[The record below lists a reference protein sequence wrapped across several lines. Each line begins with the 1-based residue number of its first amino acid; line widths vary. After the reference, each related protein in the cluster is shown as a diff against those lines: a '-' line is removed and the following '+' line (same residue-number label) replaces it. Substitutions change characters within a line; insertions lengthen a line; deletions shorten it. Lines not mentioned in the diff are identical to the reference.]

1 MTLQNTDDAKV
12 ILANAARQLPQSVK
26 IWLAAADLE
35 TDPKAKRKVLRTCKP
50 NDVIA

>member
-12 ILANAARQLPQSVK
+12 ILANAARQLTQSVK

-35 TDPKAKRKVLRTCKP
+35 TDLKSKRKVLRTGKP
-50 NDVIA
+50 CDVFA